1 MNNKDNKNNNN
12 KNSIKVLREEENN
25 ICEVGEDT
33 TQYGEFISSY
43 FGWISLPNQK
53 ERVRKMENMTENQ
66 KKDKNKEK

>member
-1 MNNKDNKNNNN
+1 MNSKDNKNN
-12 KNSIKVLREEENN
+12 KNENLIKGLREEKNN

-43 FGWISLPNQK
+43 FGWISLPKQK
-53 ERVRKMENMTENQ
+53 ERAKKMENMTESQ